1 MMEKTKCIIIDDE
14 PIARQYLSDYV
25 NKMPQLELAATFDR
39 ASDAYELIE
48 TTDIGI
54 VFLDIQM
61 PGLTGIEFLRT
72 LQSKREIILTT
83 AYSEYALEGYELDV
97 TDYLLKPISFERF
110 ARAVNKAVGHLSSQ
124 NRSKDTI
131 ISASTNHEMTVNE
144 PILREYMF
152 VKSGYKSV
160 KINISD
166 ILYVEGMKEYVLI
179 YTKEKKY
186 IKLDRMKNV
195 ENFLKKH
202 DFLRIHKS
210 YIVSLKKIDAVYG
223 NTVEINGAKLPVGRN
238 FKDELNKILG
248 TNG

>member
-1 MMEKTKCIIIDDE
+1 MEKTKCIIIDDE

-25 NKMPQLELAATFDR
+25 NKMPQLELIAAFDR
-39 ASDAYELIE
+39 ATDAYELIE

-54 VFLDIQM
+54 VFLDIHM

-72 LQSKREIILTT
+72 LQRKPEIILTT
-83 AYSEYALEGYELDV
+83 AYSEYALQGYELEV

-110 ARAVNKAVGHLSSQ
+110 ARAVAKAVRHLSSQ
-124 NRSKDTI
+124 NRSNGPI
-131 ISASTNHEMTVNE
+131 VSESTKTAIPVNE
-144 PILREYMF
+144 PILRDYMF

-160 KINISD
+160 KVNFSD

-195 ENFLKKH
+195 ENVLKKH

-210 YIVSLKKIDAVYG
+210 YIVSLKKIDAVFG